1 LLLLLQSSRR
11 GSTAIDRC
19 RAFTDERQSKLRQ
32 KNGYASR
39 RLFRFPFPFPF
50 PFSFSVLQTAA
61 DEQEELR
68 GR

>member
-39 RLFRFPFPFPF
+39 RLFRFPF
-50 PFSFSVLQTAA
+50 SFFVLQTAA